1 MRATLAFNGLT
12 QLLTAAVNKSIEE
25 NIFPDHAK
33 IASVVPLDN
42 GKPNKNEVRNF
53 RSVSVLDTFS
63 KIYEKVIKKQLVE
76 FMEQYFSSLIFFG
89 PKTWNT
95 PLYHK
100 NSVENLVSL
109 KAMIKFWNDETC
121 CCKICCK
128 K

>member
-12 QLLTAAVNKSIEE
+12 QLLTAAVNESIEE

-63 KIYEKVIKKQLVE
+63 K
-76 FMEQYFSSLIFFG
+76 
-89 PKTWNT
+89 TWNT

-100 NSVENLVSL
+100 HSVENLVS
-109 KAMIKFWNDETC
+109 MIKFWNDETC
-121 CCKICCK
+121 SCKICCK